1 MSRSLQTFRR
11 RVLPPSIMST
21 SAHGE
26 TLNALATDG
35 HADHG
40 LSRTGDRVDACLAFP
55 RAAPC
60 PGLYYR
66 RKMNASIGISGKA
79 SGGVRLRASA
89 TTAWLWVS
97 EQAQAAS
104 TLAAPVTTMMQL
116 SALPASSAASSSES
130 MAPPRQKSKSF
141 ERLQAGRSR
150 NNVQV

>member
-1 MSRSLQTFRR
+1 MHARPCNATAPAEALNVSRSLQTFRR

-89 TTAWLWVS
+89 TTAWGLPSWTCGAGSSCSRV
-97 EQAQAAS
+97 EFLYYTLVRPRRPRFDAA
-104 TLAAPVTTMMQL
+104 A
-116 SALPASSAASSSES
+116 
-130 MAPPRQKSKSF
+130 
-141 ERLQAGRSR
+141 
-150 NNVQV
+150 